1 MLSPLP
7 TRTVTRSSSP
17 HRARPVT
24 SASNGVYPPEC
35 SATRV
40 SPAHSV
46 PWWVAASQRST
57 IRRPCHV
64 AGTRTSRWYQT
75 SPTCSR
81 SAASVT
87 RSL

>member
-1 MLSPLP
+1 MLSSLP

-46 PWWVAASQRST
+46 P
-57 IRRPCHV
+57 
-64 AGTRTSRWYQT
+64 
-75 SPTCSR
+75 
-81 SAASVT
+81 
-87 RSL
+87 